1 MSARADD
8 LEPFSTG
15 RALMSQVV
23 QGEHRRSLGVDRRER
38 GRRMPIVQV
47 DDIRTGRLDERG
59 DGSAE
64 SKESFSVVEPT
75 PSIRLQVR
83 VTSSDAGHLNEMDTA
98 GDGMLSDSDRTRP
111 CPVREHEGDSLLI
124 SELHTAVVRQKD
136 INLDPGATERP
147 DEAARGGGETADGG
161 ERRQFGGGE
170 GDAHMIIVVD
180 D

>member
-1 MSARADD
+1 MSASADHF
-8 LEPFSTG
+8 EPLRT
-15 RALMSQVV
+15 RRPLMSEVV
-23 QGEHRRSLGVDRRER
+23 EREHRGNFGGDRGQC

-47 DDIRTGRLDERG
+47 DDIRTGRLDEPG
-59 DGSAE
+59 DGSGE

-98 GDGMLSDSDRTRP
+98 GDGMLSDSNRTRP
-111 CPVREHEGDSLLI
+111 RPVREFEVEALLI
-124 SELHTAVVRQKD
+124 REHDSPIIREKD
-136 INLDPGATERP
+136 IDLDPGATECA

-170 GDAHMIIVVD
+170 GDAHMVIVVD

>member
-1 MSARADD
+1 
-8 LEPFSTG
+8 
-15 RALMSQVV
+15 
-23 QGEHRRSLGVDRRER
+23 
-38 GRRMPIVQV
+38 MPIVQV
-47 DDIRTGRLDERG
+47 DDIRTGRLGERG
-59 DGSAE
+59 DGSGE

-75 PSIRLQVR
+75 PSIGLQVR

-98 GDGMLSDSDRTRP
+98 GAGMLSDSDRTRP
-111 CPVREHEGDSLLI
+111 RPVREFEVEALLI
-124 SELHTAVVRQKD
+124 REHDSPVIREKD
-136 INLDPGATERP
+136 IDLDPGATECA